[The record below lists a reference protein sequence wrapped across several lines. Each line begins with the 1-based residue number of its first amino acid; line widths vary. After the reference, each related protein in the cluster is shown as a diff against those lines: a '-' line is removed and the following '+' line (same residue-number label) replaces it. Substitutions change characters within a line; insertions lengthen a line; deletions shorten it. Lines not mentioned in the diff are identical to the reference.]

1 MKRILTF
8 IIALVISVLGLNAQ
22 NFDVIDSELQMMLSQ
37 KSNEPVSIN
46 IILDSQFDADRL
58 NNFDNKSEK
67 REYVISELKK
77 FSSENQNKVMAYLQA
92 EEGNNV
98 TNLKSHWLV
107 NTISCTATR
116 DVIYKTS
123 ELSGISLIAH
133 NGKEKL
139 IGDYKP
145 MKAQKQRGLIQNVT
159 TVGADQ
165 VWAEGYTGKDVIVAV
180 LDSGVNSEHV
190 DLKDHLWDGG
200 SEYPD
205 HGWNFIDNNSNTNDY
220 NGHGTHCAGTI
231 CGDGTSGTQTGMAPD
246 ATLMCVK
253 VLDDDGR
260 GTLEALVSGIEFAV
274 ENGADILSISLGWTY
289 PNSYVSGIMREM
301 FENVMYAGVVA
312 SVAAGNERD
321 GIDTIPIPYNI
332 NAPGN
337 CPPPWLHPDQQANAG
352 GLSAVVS
359 VGAVDYSD
367 EPAYFSSEGPVT
379 WQGSQWHDYLLNSG
393 VEIDENW
400 LHYDNGIFETSI
412 GGLESFYWGVMF
424 PAATLQQH
432 SGDMLS
438 KISVY
443 DYCADTPELLVY
455 YGGDYAP
462 EMLVHTQTF
471 ELTGSNSVVEI
482 DLTSSLP
489 IDRNENLWIVLF
501 SNNGTDFPA
510 AACSDTGN
518 PNGRWLSMD
527 GTTWGDLSEQGL
539 EYTWMIRAFVS
550 NESGSAVAELKS
562 IDDYE
567 YKSSKGKLSA
577 LKADSKRSGA
587 ASNDSNFGLIR
598 PDVSA
603 PGVDIVSAAYDDNY
617 GFYSYSGTSMAT
629 PCVAGVMAL
638 MLDKN
643 PDLTPADIC
652 RILETTAT
660 PLDYK
665 KSNRT
670 GSGRINAY
678 DACEM
683 IEEENEEGP
692 SGKSFFTFESG
703 LDGWTTIDADNDGYK
718 WINSSDYFAA
728 DLGPQGFN
736 GSNCAMSQS
745 YINEVGVLYPDNYLV
760 SPEKY
765 LIDNSSK
772 IRFMAAAQDSSWA
785 AEHFGVAVSTASNNN
800 ANDFT
805 TIAEWTMTSRAMGNQ
820 KSQAKGFETKATG
833 TWFQYEVD
841 LSQYA
846 GQEVWLAI
854 RHFNCSD
861 QFILC
866 VDNVE
871 IVSSDDNSTPEQPQ
885 QQYRNVLIEEFTG
898 RNCPYCPMGHKAL
911 DDISN
916 INPGKVF
923 PVNIHAQN
931 SLSPSSYPNLNID
944 VSSSYY
950 NAFNNMGGIPS
961 VMVNRVGE
969 SVHPANN
976 ECSNLVSQQ
985 LSQLAEVNID
995 GKVVI
1000 NPDTRVA
1007 EITVELEYTSS
1018 SAYNTNYLTIMML
1031 QDNIIGSQQ
1040 GSSYNPEQIVDGQYR
1055 HMHVL
1060 RDVITPTWGDAVSP
1074 ATAGTLITKQY
1085 IYNIPEIIGD
1095 PNGVEVD
1102 LDNIYFLAFVAET
1115 YQGTPTRPILN
1126 VNKLEQKEGVDEPVY
1141 AFIKDAVQE
1150 NTSTCSYEKKF
1161 VLNIANAGTD
1171 NITSIE
1177 FEIDVE
1183 GGDIT
1188 EYQWNGF
1195 IPSHENTDIDLFAY
1209 IPEGEHEVTFRIVSV
1224 NGEYFYSE
1232 KTILAMSEKIV
1243 EVETSDANEQFTLEL
1258 AQDRFGNQITWSVV
1272 GHNGNI
1278 IAEGGPYQMLS
1289 TVGTQLHVE
1298 YFTLPAGE
1306 CAEFIINDNVGNGIN
1321 GAFGQGYYKIYDSND
1336 NVVVDSDGN
1345 YGHGESHIIY
1355 VNDNGETP
1363 ETPHYWKPDPSLY
1376 ANNMTVISTIAID
1389 GVEQSDLNLE
1399 LGAFCGDEVRGSGK
1413 LQYVGAPANRYECF
1427 LMVYGNAGDN
1437 ITFKLYDHA
1446 TETVSDL
1453 KSSQAVTFEVNG
1465 AVGDVINP
1473 YTINFTSTIA
1483 HSQELKSGW
1492 NWYSTYVVNEG
1503 AEGLANLENAVGTNG
1518 IQIKNQSKFVNQ
1530 AGGNWYGTMTST
1542 AVEDMYMIQLSSAT
1556 NVTLEGYEVNPADYP
1571 ITLGTNWKWIS
1582 YPLSSEMS
1590 VEEAFASANPSNGDY
1605 IKSQTGF
1612 AQYYDG
1618 LGWSGTLTSMTPG
1631 MGYMYQN
1638 KSAYAK
1644 TLVYPTASSKGVK
1657 SNVTTDNNHWTA
1669 DYAKYPMNMTMIA
1682 VVEGAESAY
1691 EVAAFADGECRGSAR
1706 PIYVEALDS
1715 YIMFMTI
1722 SGEDNEALTFK
1733 YYDVNTGETYAIAD
1747 EFTFSVNAT
1756 VGDVMNPYVMTR
1768 GALGIDE
1775 LSSSIN
1781 IYPNPV
1787 DNELFLATEVRV
1799 EEIAIYDV
1807 YGRTTTV
1814 YGLQTTDFVHSIDVA
1829 DLEAGVYFVNI
1840 KTENGNVVKRFVKK

>member
-8 IIALVISVLGLNAQ
+8 IIALVISGLGLNAQ

-37 KSNEPVSIN
+37 KSNEPISIN
-46 IILDSQFDADRL
+46 IILDSQFDTDKL
-58 NNFDNKSEK
+58 NNIDNKSEK

-145 MKAQKQRGLIQNVT
+145 VKAQMQSGLIQNVT

-205 HGWNFIDNNSNTNDY
+205 HGWNFIDNNSNTDDH
-220 NGHGTHCAGTI
+220 NGHGTHCAGTV

-253 VLDDDGR
+253 VLGDDGK
-260 GTLEALVSGIEFAV
+260 GTLEALVSGVEFAV
-274 ENGADILSISLGWTY
+274 EHGADILSISLGWTY
-289 PNSYVSGIMREM
+289 PDSYVSGIMREM
-301 FENVMYAGVVA
+301 FENVMYSGVVA

-321 GIDTIPIPYNI
+321 GIDTIPIPYNVS
-332 NAPGN
+332 APGN

-359 VGAVDYSD
+359 VGAVDYYD

-379 WQGSQWHDYLLNSG
+379 WQGSQWHDYLLNLD

-400 LHYDNGIFETSI
+400 LHYDNGICETGI
-412 GGLESFYWGVMF
+412 GGPESFYWGVMF

-432 SGDMLS
+432 GGDILS
-438 KISVY
+438 KVAVY
-443 DYCADTPELLVY
+443 DYTSDTPELLVY

-462 EMLVHTQTF
+462 EVLVHTQTF
-471 ELTGSNSVVEI
+471 ELTGSKSFVEI
-482 DLTSSLP
+482 DLTSYLP
-489 IDRNENLWIVLF
+489 IDMNQNLWIVL
-501 SNNGTDFPA
+501 STNNGINYPA
-510 AACSDTGN
+510 AVCSDSGD

-539 EYTWMIRAFVS
+539 EYTWMIRAYVS
-550 NESGSAVAELKS
+550 DESGSAVAELKS
-562 IDDYE
+562 IDAYE

-577 LKADSKRSGA
+577 LKADSKRAGA
-587 ASNDSNFGLIR
+587 VSNDSNFGLIR

-603 PGVDIVSAAYDDNY
+603 PGVNILSAAYDDND
-617 GFYSYSGTSMAT
+617 GFYTFSGTSMAT

-643 PDLTPADIC
+643 PNLTPADIC

-678 DACEM
+678 EAYKM
-683 IEEENEEGP
+683 IGEGTEEIIP
-692 SGKSFFTFESG
+692 GKSFFTFESG
-703 LDGWTTIDADNDGYK
+703 LEGWTTIDADSDGYK

-728 DLGPQGFN
+728 DLEPQGFN
-736 GSNCAMSQS
+736 GSNCVISQS
-745 YINEVGVLYPDNYLV
+745 YDGGVGALNPDNYLV

-765 LIDNSSK
+765 LIDSSSK

-820 KSQAKGFETKATG
+820 KSQAKGFELKATG

-871 IVSSDDNSTPEQPQ
+871 IITLSLQIPEAP
-885 QQYRNVLIEEFTG
+885 T
-898 RNCPYCPMGHKAL
+898 
-911 DDISN
+911 
-916 INPGKVF
+916 
-923 PVNIHAQN
+923 
-931 SLSPSSYPNLNID
+931 NL
-944 VSSSYY
+944 VAEVKSSSE
-950 NAFNNMGGIPS
+950 I
-961 VMVNRVGE
+961 
-969 SVHPANN
+969 
-976 ECSNLVSQQ
+976 Q
-985 LSQLAEVNID
+985 LSWD
-995 GKVVI
+995 
-1000 NPDTRVA
+1000 
-1007 EITVELEYTSS
+1007 
-1018 SAYNTNYLTIMML
+1018 
-1031 QDNIIGSQQ
+1031 
-1040 GSSYNPEQIVDGQYR
+1040 
-1055 HMHVL
+1055 
-1060 RDVITPTWGDAVSP
+1060 
-1074 ATAGTLITKQY
+1074 
-1085 IYNIPEIIGD
+1085 
-1095 PNGVEVD
+1095 
-1102 LDNIYFLAFVAET
+1102 
-1115 YQGTPTRPILN
+1115 
-1126 VNKLEQKEGVDEPVY
+1126 
-1141 AFIKDAVQE
+1141 
-1150 NTSTCSYEKKF
+1150 
-1161 VLNIANAGTD
+1161 
-1171 NITSIE
+1171 
-1177 FEIDVE
+1177 DVE
-1183 GGDIT
+1183 GAEYYNIYSGDVYLGYIA
-1188 EYQWNGF
+1188 
-1195 IPSHENTDIDLFAY
+1195 IP
-1209 IPEGEHEVTFRIVSV
+1209 VCIVS
-1224 NGEYFYSE
+1224 N
-1232 KTILAMSEKIV
+1232 
-1243 EVETSDANEQFTLEL
+1243 
-1258 AQDRFGNQITWSVV
+1258 
-1272 GHNGNI
+1272 
-1278 IAEGGPYQMLS
+1278 
-1289 TVGTQLHVE
+1289 VE
-1298 YFTLPAGE
+1298 YGTHCYTVTAVNEAGE
-1306 CAEFIINDNVGNGIN
+1306 SEHSNEACATIE
-1321 GAFGQGYYKIYDSND
+1321 A
-1336 NVVVDSDGN
+1336 
-1345 YGHGESHIIY
+1345 
-1355 VNDNGETP
+1355 
-1363 ETPHYWKPDPSLY
+1363 PHYWTPDPSLY
-1376 ANNMTVISTIAID
+1376 ANNMTVIATIAID
-1389 GVEQSDLNLE
+1389 GVEQYNTDLE
-1399 LGAFCGDEVRGSGK
+1399 LGAFCNGELRGAER
-1413 LQYVGAPANRYECF
+1413 LQETAGNYECF
-1427 LMVYGNAGDN
+1427 LMIYGDSGDN

-1446 TETVSDL
+1446 SGSILDL
-1453 KSSQAVTFEVNG
+1453 KSNQSLTFEAN
-1465 AVGDVINP
+1465 ATIGDVFDP
-1473 YTINFTSTIA
+1473 YVVNFTNTVVHNQA
-1483 HSQELKSGW
+1483 LTSGW
-1492 NWYSTYVVNEG
+1492 NWYSTYIVNEG
-1503 AEGLANLENAVGTNG
+1503 ADGLANLENVIGTSG

-1530 AGGNWYGTMTST
+1530 AGGNWYGTLTST

-1556 NVTLEGYEVNPADYP
+1556 NVALEGYEVNPADYP

-1582 YPLSSEMS
+1582 YPLSASIS

-1605 IKSQTGF
+1605 VKSQTGF

-1618 LGWSGTLTSMTPG
+1618 LGWSGTLKTMTPG

-1638 KSAYAK
+1638 KSGYAK
-1644 TLVYPTASSKGVK
+1644 TLVYPTPSSKGSVK

-1669 DYAKYPMNMTMIA
+1669 DYSKYPMNMTMIA

-1722 SGEDNEALTFK
+1722 SGEDNETLTFK
-1733 YYDVNTGETYAIAD
+1733 YYDIETGETYAITD

-1768 GALGIDE
+1768 GALGIDD

-1840 KTENGNVVKRFVKK
+1840 KTENGNIVKRFVKN